1 MVKWVVQRGCGI
13 FILELS
19 PWIQLEEALSNL
31 DLAGTCFV
39 QGTAREVP
47 WPHPKFLCSVVWC
60 NNLKHEWCWFKLTHQ
75 LLSCNSCHSCEI
87 QAQQPP
93 ETAMPQVVLVRV
105 CGNPTVLLISL
116 KIKLIALVSSQ
127 QLLRR
132 MEHWPRAANTS
143 KCRCSLP
150 AVPYFPDE
158 SHSVLLT
165 LPRSSQ
171 LLVIL
176 FDPDPV

>member
-1 MVKWVVQRGCGI
+1 MVKWVVQRACGI

-116 KIKLIALVSSQ
+116 KIKLLSHPSSCWGEWSTGPVQ
-127 QLLRR
+127 QTF
-132 MEHWPRAANTS
+132 PNVG
-143 KCRCSLP
+143 
-150 AVPYFPDE
+150 VPCLQ
-158 SHSVLLT
+158 SHIF
-165 LPRSSQ
+165 Q
-171 LLVIL
+171 MKAIQCC
-176 FDPDPV
+176 